1 VGVRRLRDV
10 SRPISL
16 DEAAKRAASL
26 PCWSRRVDPQP
37 LKGGITNRNF
47 IVEDRGRRFVVRIG
61 GDIPEHMVV
70 RANDVAAARAAH
82 AAGISPEVIHAESDA
97 VVLGFIEGRTLTA
110 EDVHDEAMLA
120 RVLSLMIACHREVP
134 KYLRGPVLAF
144 WVFHVI
150 RDYFARLR
158 DAGGRRSSELP
169 GLVAIAERLE
179 AQLGRI
185 ELVFGHNDWLAANI
199 IDDGRKLWLIDWD
212 YAGFNSPLFDIGNLS
227 GNNALSAAQEE
238 WLLQHYFE
246 REVDDDLRR
255 RYAAMKCA
263 ALLREAMWS
272 LVAELYSTIDHDF
285 AGYTD
290 TSLAGFARAVQ
301 EFEKDWGSL

>member
-1 VGVRRLRDV
+1 VRDV
-10 SRPISL
+10 SSAISL
-16 DEAAKRAASL
+16 EDAAKRAAAL
-26 PCWSRRVDPQP
+26 PCWARRVEPQP

-47 IVEDRGRRFVVRIG
+47 IVEDRGQKFVVRIG

-97 VVLGFIEGRTLTA
+97 VVLRFIEGRTLTA
-110 EDVHDEAMLA
+110 EDVRDEAMLA
-120 RVLSLMIACHREVP
+120 RVLSLMTACHREVP

-158 DAGGRRSSELP
+158 DAGGRHNRELP
-169 GLVAIAERLE
+169 ALVATAEKLE
-179 AQLGRI
+179 SQLRRVAI
-185 ELVFGHNDWLAANI
+185 VFGHNDWLAANI
-199 IDDGRKLWLIDWD
+199 IDDGKKLWLIDWD
-212 YAGFNSPLFDIGNLS
+212 YAGLNSPLFDLANLA
-227 GNNALSAAQEE
+227 GNNALSRAQEE

-246 REVDDDLRR
+246 RPIDDDLSR

-272 LVAELYSTIDHDF
+272 LVAELHSTIDHDF

-290 TSLAGFARAVQ
+290 TSLAGFVQAVQ
-301 EFEKDWGSL
+301 EFEKDWGKL

>member
-1 VGVRRLRDV
+1 MAQALTD
-10 SRPISL
+10 L
-16 DEAAKRAASL
+16 ERAARRAAQL
-26 PCWSRRVDPQP
+26 PCWSGQVTPEP
-37 LKGGITNRNF
+37 LQGGITNRNF
-47 IVEDRGRRFVVRIG
+47 IVVDRGQKFVVRIG

-70 RANDVAAARAAH
+70 RANDVAASRAAH

-97 VVLGFIEGRTLTA
+97 VVLRFIEGRTLTA
-110 EDVHDEAMLA
+110 ADVRDDATLA
-120 RVLSLMIACHREVP
+120 RVLTLMTACHRDVP
-134 KYLRGPVLAF
+134 KFLRGPVLAF

-158 DAGGRRSSELP
+158 DAGGRRNDELP

-179 AQLGRI
+179 AHLRRVAI
-185 ELVFGHNDWLAANI
+185 VFGHNDWLAANI
-199 IDDGRKLWLIDWD
+199 IDDGKKLWLIDWD
-212 YAGFNSPLFDIGNLS
+212 YAGLNSPLSDLANLA
-227 GNNALSAAQEE
+227 GNNALSDVQEG

-246 REVDDDLRR
+246 RPVDDDLRR

-263 ALLREAMWS
+263 VLLREAMWS

-290 TSLAGFARAVQ
+290 TSLAGFVKAVQ
-301 EFEKDWGSL
+301 EFEKDWGKL

>member
-1 VGVRRLRDV
+1 MAQAVTLED
-10 SRPISL
+10 
-16 DEAAKRAASL
+16 AAKRAAAL
-26 PCWSRRVDPQP
+26 PCWSAPVTPEP

-47 IVEDRGRRFVVRIG
+47 VVRDRGQRFVVRIG

-82 AAGISPEVIHAESDA
+82 AAGISPEVIHAERDA
-97 VVLGFIEGRTLTA
+97 VVLRFVDGRTLTA
-110 EDVHDEAMLA
+110 EDVRGDAMLA
-120 RVLSLMIACHREVP
+120 RVLELMKRCHRDVP

-158 DAGGRRSSELP
+158 DAGGRRHAELP
-169 GLVAIAERLE
+169 GLVAIAEKLE
-179 AQLGRI
+179 PQLGRV
-185 ELVFGHNDWLAANI
+185 ELVFGHNDLLAANI
-199 IDDGRKLWLIDWD
+199 IDDGKKLWLIDWD
-212 YAGFNSPLFDIGNLS
+212 YAGFNSPLFDLGGLAA
-227 GNNALSAAQEE
+227 NNQLADAQEQ
-238 WLLQHYFE
+238 WLLAQYFE
-246 REVDDDLRR
+246 CTVDDDLRR

-272 LVAELYSTIDHDF
+272 LVAEAYSTIDHDF

-290 TSLAGFARAVQ
+290 ISLAGFAKAVQ
-301 EFEKDWGSL
+301 EFETNWGRL

>member
-1 VGVRRLRDV
+1 MRDAAD
-10 SRPISL
+10 PISL
-16 DEAAKRAASL
+16 EDAAKRAAEL
-26 PCWSRRVDPQP
+26 PCWSAPVSPEP

-47 IVEDRGRRFVVRIG
+47 IVADRGQRFVVRIG

-70 RANDVAAARAAH
+70 RANDIAAARAAH

-97 VVLGFIEGRTLTA
+97 VVLRFVEGRTLMA
-110 EDVHDEAMLA
+110 EDVRNDAMLG
-120 RVLSLMIACHREVP
+120 RVLELMTRCHRDVP
-134 KYLRGPVLAF
+134 KFLRGPVLAF

-158 DAGGRRSSELP
+158 DEGGRRNGELP
-169 GLVAIAERLE
+169 GLVAIAEKLE
-179 AQLGRI
+179 AQVGRV

-227 GNNALSAAQEE
+227 GNNALSAAQEQ
-238 WLLQHYFE
+238 WLLQHYFG
-246 REVDDDLRR
+246 RGVDDDLRR

-272 LVAELYSTIDHDF
+272 LVAEAYSTIDHDF

-290 TSLAGFARAVQ
+290 TSLAGFATAV
-301 EFEKDWGSL
+301 EDFERNWGRL